1 MPFDQI
7 QNDADAILRRFQRAQ
22 DRRATWEGHWRDAY
36 AYALPQR
43 EHVFG
48 GGHPGEKK
56 GTRLYDGTAADAVDQ
71 LAASLLAELTPP
83 WGRWF
88 DFTLGADAPDERRGE
103 LESVL
108 EDAAAAVQGHFERSN
123 FAVEVHQC
131 YLDLVTVGT
140 ACLMFEEAPVGEPSA
155 FRFTAVPLP
164 QVAFEES
171 LSGALDV
178 TYRYSELT
186 PAKFRARFPDA
197 PLVDTET
204 DAADID
210 DTRIEVVE
218 AVVPGPQGYDYVAV
232 RVDGQTANSE
242 TGSPN
247 VIRTGQ
253 FTLSPF
259 INFRWSKA
267 PGEVYGR
274 SPVMKALPDIKTAN
288 KVVEL
293 VLKNASI
300 AVTGIWQADDDG
312 VLNPAT
318 IRLEPGTIIPK
329 AVGSAGLTPLK
340 PANDMDLST
349 IVLEQMRDRI
359 RHALLVDLMGQP
371 NKNTMTATEVL
382 QRTSEMTRL
391 LGATYGRLQAEL
403 LVPLARRALSILQ
416 RRGEIPRFELDGR
429 TVSLAQTSPLARQ
442 RSQADADSV
451 RRWLD
456 QVAALGP
463 QAMQLLD
470 PAKTGRYLAKAYGI
484 PADLLRDADAL
495 SAAPLDGLLG
505 DGAEGLGPVLDA
517 LGLGDLGGLA
527 DEAEVPD
534 ADG

>member
-1 MPFDQI
+1 MSLDMT
-7 QNDADAILRRFQRAQ
+7 NDADAILRRFQRAT
-22 DRRATWEGHWRDAY
+22 DRRAVWEGHWRDVY

-43 EHVFG
+43 EHVLG
-48 GGHPGEKK
+48 GALPGEKK

-88 DFTLGADAPDERRGE
+88 DFTLGSDVPEDHRTD
-103 LESVL
+103 LESRM
-108 EDAAAAVQGHFERSN
+108 EETAAAVQGHFERSN
-123 FAVEVHQC
+123 FAVEIHQC
-131 YLDLVTVGT
+131 YLDLVTAGT

-171 LSGALDV
+171 SSGALDIS
-178 TYRYSELT
+178 YRHSTLT
-186 PAKFRARFPDA
+186 PTKYRARFPDA
-197 PLVDTET
+197 PMPDLEFDS
-204 DAADID
+204 ADLDDVRID
-210 DTRIEVVE
+210 VIE
-218 AVVPGPQGYDYVAV
+218 AVVPGPRGYDYTAI
-232 RVDGQTANSE
+232 RTSGQADG
-242 TGSPN
+242 PV

-253 FTLSPF
+253 FALSPF

-267 PGEVYGR
+267 PGEIYGR

-329 AVGSAGLTPLK
+329 AVGSAGLTPLR
-340 PANDMDLST
+340 PANDMDLSS
-349 IVLEQMRDRI
+349 IVLEQMRERI

-371 NKNTMTATEVL
+371 NTPGMTATEVL
-382 QRTSEMTRL
+382 QRTSEMSRL

-403 LVPLARRALSILQ
+403 LAPLARRAVSILQ
-416 RRGEIPRFELDGR
+416 RRGEIPRFEIDGR
-429 TVSLAQTSPLARQ
+429 TVSLNHTSPLARQ
-442 RSQADADSV
+442 RTQADADMV

-456 QVAALGP
+456 QIAVLGP
-463 QAMQLLD
+463 EAMQLLD
-470 PAKTGRYLAKAYGI
+470 PAKTGRYLAKAYGV
-484 PADLLRDADAL
+484 PADLLRGPDEMVVPPMMDA
-495 SAAPLDGLLG
+495 LG
-505 DGAEGLGPVLDA
+505 DGGADILGPVIDA
-517 LGLGDLGGLA
+517 LGLGDQGDIMPATAPTETLNG
-527 DEAEVPD
+527 
-534 ADG
+534 DG